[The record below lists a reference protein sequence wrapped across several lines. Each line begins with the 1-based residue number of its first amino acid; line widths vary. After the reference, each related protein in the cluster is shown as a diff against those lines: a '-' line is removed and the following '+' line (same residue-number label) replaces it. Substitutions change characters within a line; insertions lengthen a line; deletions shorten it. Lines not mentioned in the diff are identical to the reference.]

1 MTCGLYSICARTH
14 THTLTKELQQDVD
27 WRNNRKQTEDAELV
41 QKRKAIYVLTVL
53 KVFLRA
59 CDCSEKRTLYG
70 HLGNLIAIG

>member
-14 THTLTKELQQDVD
+14 TQTLTKELQQDVD

-53 KVFLRA
+53 KTSWEHVTVQ
-59 CDCSEKRTLYG
+59 KRGPSMDTL
-70 HLGNLIAIG
+70 AI